1 MGEFFNHFLESFQV
15 PLESP
20 ILVFSLIL
28 MIILLSPI
36 LLGRLN
42 IPGIIGLIIAGIMIG
57 PKGFHIIEN
66 NSAIELFSTIGLLY
80 IMFIAGLELDL
91 KEFKANRNRS
101 ISFGILTFM
110 IPLSIG
116 YPICHYFLGYD
127 VNASLLTSSMFATH
141 TLVAYPIV
149 SKLGISKNQAVA
161 VTVGGT
167 ILTDTA
173 VLILLAVIVGNAEGN
188 LSQDFWIKLGI
199 SLTIFSLIM
208 FFIIPRIARWFFE
221 KLKHEKHSHYI
232 FVLSVVFFAAFLAEV
247 AGVEAIIG
255 AFMAGLALNKLIP
268 HNSSLM
274 NRIEFLGNAFFIPFF
289 LISVGMLVDVRV
301 IFSGT
306 GAWIVAGTLTIVALS
321 SKWLAAWF
329 TQIIFKFSGAQ
340 RQVIFGLSSAHAAA
354 TLAVILVGYNV
365 ILGYDELGDPIRLL
379 DDNILNGT
387 IILILVTSIVATFAT
402 ENAAKKIVIE
412 AENDVE
418 GLAKSSGAKSE
429 HILVPIDNYE
439 KINRLMELAFY
450 IKDQKSPNPIS
461 MLTVVSNNEDSNANL
476 SEAKTKLDEFADKN
490 KESKTKVNVLT
501 TIDHHAATG
510 IARVSREIMTDLI
523 LLGWPSQSS
532 GFIDRLIGIGEK
544 VDNIVNQTGKTSFV
558 CKIQKPITQHT
569 KIVVT
574 VPPLAEREVGFAT
587 WLNKILTL
595 AERLDIPI
603 EFYGNKDTVA
613 IAEKLFSKLK
623 SPVIT
628 LKEYDSLNNI
638 TSIVRDISENDLL
651 IFVSAKRGGTSYTR
665 VLENMPSRIIKLFPT
680 NSLIV
685 IFPQH
690 FIDFN
695 KKDSDISTEGIKAS
709 IEAVQKVSRGIGS
722 IFKKTK

>member
-306 GAWIVAGTLTIVALS
+306 GAWIVAGTLTIVALF

-603 EFYGNKDTVA
+603 EFYGNKNTIE